1 VSIVNI
7 FFANNIDRVS
17 FRIYNLIACRE
28 VCILKSR
35 IKQIR
40 KDTGL
45 TQSEFGEKIGVKG
58 NTVTTYETG
67 ARVPSDAVIHS
78 ICREFNISELWLRT
92 GEGEP
97 HIQRDEDEE
106 FLEVMEQIHMSD
118 DDLIKRII
126 KAYWFME
133 DDEKAAIR
141 KLIDGFTKK

>member
-1 VSIVNI
+1 METINERIAWCVKDSNLTKTAFAEKINVSQSFIS
-7 FFANNIDRVS
+7 RLVS
-17 FRIYNLIACRE
+17 
-28 VCILKSR
+28 
-35 IKQIR
+35 
-40 KDTGL
+40 
-45 TQSEFGEKIGVKG
+45 GEK
-58 NTVTTYETG
+58 
-67 ARVPSDAVIHS
+67 VPSDRTIAD

>member
-1 VSIVNI
+1 METINE
-7 FFANNIDRVS
+7 
-17 FRIYNLIACRE
+17 RIAWC
-28 VCILKSR
+28 V
-35 IKQIR
+35 
-40 KDTGL
+40 KDSGL
-45 TQSEFGEKIGVKG
+45 TKTAFAERINVSQQFVSNLCLSKT
-58 NTVTTYETG
+58 N
-67 ARVPSDAVIHS
+67 PSDRTIAD

-106 FLEVMEQIHMSD
+106 FLKVMEQIHMSD

>member
-1 VSIVNI
+1 VETINDRIAWCVKDSNLTKTAFAEKINVSQSFIS
-7 FFANNIDRVS
+7 RLVS
-17 FRIYNLIACRE
+17 
-28 VCILKSR
+28 
-35 IKQIR
+35 
-40 KDTGL
+40 
-45 TQSEFGEKIGVKG
+45 GEK
-58 NTVTTYETG
+58 
-67 ARVPSDAVIHS
+67 VPSDRTIAD

>member
-1 VSIVNI
+1 MDTINDRIAWCIKDAGIKKTEFARRLNLSQPFVSELCSGK
-7 FFANNIDRVS
+7 NN
-17 FRIYNLIACRE
+17 
-28 VCILKSR
+28 
-35 IKQIR
+35 
-40 KDTGL
+40 
-45 TQSEFGEKIGVKG
+45 
-58 NTVTTYETG
+58 
-67 ARVPSDAVIHS
+67 PSDRTIAD

-118 DDLIKRII
+118 DELIKRII

-133 DDEKAAIR
+133 DEEKAAIR

>member
-1 VSIVNI
+1 METINDRIAWCVKDSKLTKTAFSEKLNVSQAFI
-7 FFANNIDRVS
+7 S
-17 FRIYNLIACRE
+17 QLC
-28 VCILKSR
+28 S
-35 IKQIR
+35 
-40 KDTGL
+40 
-45 TQSEFGEKIGVKG
+45 
-58 NTVTTYETG
+58 G
-67 ARVPSDAVIHS
+67 AKMPSDRTIAD

-118 DDLIKRII
+118 DELIKRII

-133 DDEKAAIR
+133 DEETAAIR